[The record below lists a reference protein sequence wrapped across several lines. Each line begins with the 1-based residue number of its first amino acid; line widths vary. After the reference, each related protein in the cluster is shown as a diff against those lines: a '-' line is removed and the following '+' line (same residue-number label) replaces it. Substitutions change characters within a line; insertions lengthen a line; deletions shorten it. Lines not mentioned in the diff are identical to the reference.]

1 MSTFESA
8 AASRG
13 VTEVHVEAVIEN
25 GSDLAGTLGQSLDWS
40 IENRSG

>member
-8 AASRG
+8 EASRG

-25 GSDLAGTLGQSLDWS
+25 GSDLADTLGRLW
-40 IENRSG
+40 IGR